1 MKANA
6 VLIPLGLLTALT
18 SGAAALRKKKDIEL
32 PEIDLDLDDVNP
44 LKYRRTLMGYYAVE
58 DTSCTRQAAEAWLA
72 EQDIPAPGKLRG
84 GGGGM
89 TTSWGRLLLDAGG
102 SGLGDQVTS
111 GGRTYSFGAGQGHLA
126 VGVALVKRRTLRIY
140 PLIGIGGLGGGA
152 DHKDT
157 VTSGATSRGK
167 GSGWGGA
174 LWTTGFGIDFMPG
187 IWRLGLLF
195 GLRAGYNY
203 GLISAQVG
211 DGRNVHPP
219 TGPYVRLV
227 IGWGIR

>member
-1 MKANA
+1 MKARS
-6 VLIPLGLLTALT
+6 LLLPLALLAALG
-18 SGAAALRKKKDIEL
+18 SGAAALRKKDVEL

-44 LKYRRTLMGYYAVE
+44 LNYRRTLMGYYAIE
-58 DTSCTRQAAEAWLA
+58 DTSYTRQAVQAWLA
-72 EQDIPAPGKLRG
+72 EQDIPAPERLRG

-89 TTSWGRLLLDAGG
+89 TASWGRLLLDAGG
-102 SGLGDQVTS
+102 SGMGDTQTT
-111 GGRTYSFGAGQGHLA
+111 GGKQYSFGGGQGYFA

-140 PLIGIGGLGGGA
+140 PLIGIGGLGGGL
-152 DHKDT
+152 DVKD
-157 VTSGATSRGK
+157 GAAGVQAGRGK
-167 GSGWGGA
+167 GSGWGAG
-174 LWTTGFGIDFMPG
+174 LWTTGFGIDFVPG

-195 GLRAGYNY
+195 GLRVGYNY

-211 DGRNVHPP
+211 DGRNIHPP